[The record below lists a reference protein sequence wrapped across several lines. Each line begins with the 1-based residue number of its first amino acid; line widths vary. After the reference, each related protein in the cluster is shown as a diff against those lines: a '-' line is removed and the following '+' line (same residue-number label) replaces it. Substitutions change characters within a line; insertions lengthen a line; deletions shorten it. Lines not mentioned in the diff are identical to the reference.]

1 MLGVPV
7 FFSSLWGS
15 RMSNGQ
21 SAGISDVLT
30 SKPAR
35 VTFAILGPIAVVFVF
50 YASFLFMRDAETH
63 RAVIALI
70 ALVVGVGGIW
80 ALFAS
85 LTNAAEALPTN
96 ARYAMR
102 PWVFVGPALAIL
114 MVYIVFPSI
123 RTVWISLFDR
133 TSTQFVGL
141 KNYVTLFTDQTLLIT
156 IRNTAAWVVFVPF
169 VAVTLGLIVAVMA
182 DRLSSTS
189 EKVTKSLIFLP
200 MAISFVGASVIWRF
214 VYAYT
219 PPGEPQIGLLNAVV
233 VALGGQPQAWWTIR
247 PWNNFF
253 LMFIMVWLQTGF
265 AMVILSAAVKGVPK
279 DLLDAA
285 RIDGCG
291 EIRVFFSVIIPYV
304 QGTILTVLTTILF
317 LVLKIFDIVW
327 VMTSGDFGTHIVAS
341 RMYEET
347 FIFRNFGR
355 GAALAVFLFIIIV
368 PFMIRNVRQ
377 MRENRG

>member
-50 YASFLFMRDAETH
+50 YTSFLFMRDAETH

>member
-7 FFSSLWGS
+7 FFSRLWGS

-50 YASFLFMRDAETH
+50 YTSFLFMRDAETH

-141 KNYVTLFTDQTLLIT
+141 RNYVNLFTEQSLLIT
-156 IRNTAAWVVFVPF
+156 IRNTAAWVVIVPF

>member
-1 MLGVPV
+1 
-7 FFSSLWGS
+7 
-15 RMSNGQ
+15 MSNGQ
-21 SAGISDVLT
+21 TAGISDVLT

-35 VTFAILGPIAVVFVF
+35 VAFAIIGPIAVVFVF
-50 YASFLFMRDAETH
+50 YSSFLFMRDAEAH

-102 PWVFVGPALAIL
+102 PWVFVGPALIIL
-114 MVYIVFPSI
+114 TIYIVFPSI
-123 RTVWISLFDR
+123 RTLWISFFNR
-133 TSTQFVGL
+133 TSEQFVGL
-141 KNYVTLFTDQTLLIT
+141 RNYVNLFTEQDLLIT
-156 IRNTAAWVVFVPF
+156 IRNTAMWVIVVPF
-169 VAVTLGLIVAVMA
+169 ISVTLGLIIAVMA
-182 DRLSSTS
+182 DRLSSSS

-214 VYAYT
+214 VYAYQ
-219 PPGEPQIGLLNAVV
+219 PPGDPQIGLLNAIVTYF
-233 VALGGQPQAWWTIR
+233 GGQPQAWWTIR
-247 PWNNFF
+247 FWNNFL
-253 LMFIMVWLQTGF
+253 LMFIMIWLQTGF

-291 EIRVFFSVIIPYV
+291 EIRVFFNVIIPYV

-355 GAALAVFLFIIIV
+355 GSALAVFLFIIVI
-368 PFMIRNVRQ
+368 PFMVRNVRQ

>member
-1 MLGVPV
+1 
-7 FFSSLWGS
+7 
-15 RMSNGQ
+15 MSNGQ